1 MSLTYKL
8 KGLDKFIRQ
17 VEYKQKSVRVAVDA
31 ELSKSANRVEKQAKI
46 LAPVDTGW
54 LRTQIYNEQ
63 QKLLHYRVTS
73 PALYSVY
80 LELGTRYMSAQPFL
94 DPALRA
100 EWPVLMANLKKMFKG

>member
-8 KGLDKFIRQ
+8 KGLDKFIRR

-63 QKLLHYRVTS
+63 QKLLNVFISRKAVSTVIS
-73 PALYSVY
+73 
-80 LELGTRYMSAQPFL
+80 
-94 DPALRA
+94 
-100 EWPVLMANLKKMFKG
+100 

>member
-1 MSLTYKL
+1 MSVTYRL
-8 KGLDKFIRQ
+8 RGLNKFIRR
-17 VEYKQKSVRVAVDA
+17 VEQKQKNVRVAVDSV
-31 ELSKSANRVEKQAKI
+31 LSRSAHRVEKQAKI

-54 LRTQIYNEQ
+54 LRGQIYNEQ

-100 EWPVLMANLKKMFKG
+100 EWPTLMANLKKIFKR

>member
-1 MSLTYKL
+1 MSLTYRL

-17 VEYKQKSVRVAVDA
+17 VEQKQRTVRLVVDA
-31 ELSKSANRVEKQAKI
+31 ELRRSANRVERKAKI

-100 EWPVLMANLKKMFKG
+100 EWPILMANLNKMFKR